1 MQNDATPESAPSVVV
16 VDGYVS
22 AEECHAKA
30 LDCMIK
36 ADMLDDS
43 RQKAAMLQYAE
54 WWRRLAEYHRKT
66 AEENR
71 TTKQSE

>member
-1 MQNDATPESAPSVVV
+1 MQKDATPESAPSVVV

-66 AEENR
+66 AEENETMHR
-71 TTKQSE
+71 SE

>member
-16 VDGYVS
+16 VDSYVS

-66 AEENR
+66 AEENETMHR
-71 TTKQSE
+71 SE